1 VNAGVDLALAGHFHH
16 YERFAD
22 LDANGQPAAGT
33 GTRQI
38 VAGTGGVN
46 QGGFGSST
54 PAPGSQVRMT
64 GFGVLALTLSSGG
77 YSWQYIKVGGTVA
90 DSGSEACH

>member
-1 VNAGVDLALAGHFHH
+1 
-16 YERFAD
+16 
-22 LDANGQPAAGT
+22 
-33 GTRQI
+33 
-38 VAGTGGVN
+38 
-46 QGGFGSST
+46 
-54 PAPGSQVRMT
+54 MT